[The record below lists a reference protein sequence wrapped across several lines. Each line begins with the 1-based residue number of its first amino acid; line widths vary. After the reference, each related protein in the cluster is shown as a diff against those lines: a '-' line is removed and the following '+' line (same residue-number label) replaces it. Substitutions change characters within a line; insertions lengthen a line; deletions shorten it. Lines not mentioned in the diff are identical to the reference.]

1 MSFSLSLSF
10 SLSYYYR
17 PWVFI
22 IVSSIFSHIFS
33 DTRTSQSGTGRFSTF
48 FTYQGQ
54 VCMVF
59 RYKINNVGI
68 LGRFIVFYFML
79 FVSFMDPDLFISF
92 FHSFWYYFLIMSS
105 KLDLWIGLMKW
116 TTSLISDF
124 KFSTQL
130 ISTVFLV
137 GIAVFEVS
145 TQCIRRCLIYR
156 FGMDFFILCI
166 SICLWQGF
174 KLYNRHECVY

>member
-1 MSFSLSLSF
+1 MFFTSCFSYRLWTLTYLSLF
-10 SLSYYYR
+10 
-17 PWVFI
+17 FI
-22 IVSSIFSHIFS
+22 HFDII
-33 DTRTSQSGTGRFSTF
+33 
-48 FTYQGQ
+48 
-54 VCMVF
+54 
-59 RYKINNVGI
+59 
-68 LGRFIVFYFML
+68 
-79 FVSFMDPDLFISF
+79 
-92 FHSFWYYFLIMSS
+92 FLIMSS

-174 KLYNRHECVY
+174 KFYKTRVCILMTPTIYSKYLSCNDS

>member
-1 MSFSLSLSF
+1 MVIFLVLVLFLELLLSF
-10 SLSYYYR
+10 LS
-17 PWVFI
+17 F
-22 IVSSIFSHIFS
+22 VSSIFSHIFS

-68 LGRFIVFYFML
+68 LGRFIVFYLCFSYRL
-79 FVSFMDPDLFISF
+79 WTLTYLSLCFIHF
-92 FHSFWYYFLIMSS
+92 DIIFLIMSS

-166 SICLWQGF
+166 SICLWQGLKF
-174 KLYNRHECVY
+174 YNRHECVY